1 MFRTLAALALLTLT
15 VACGETQMHEAR
27 EDLGEFSARITYVHT
42 DKARQWPTS
51 RDAEGSEWNAA
62 LENALDTRMRR
73 YDGRQQY
80 DVAVTLEGFL
90 LAPAGIPLILSP
102 KSVAVVNVFVYD
114 VEQEKFLAKEHQ
126 MEIFESTTGQSA
138 LLGSGNARTK
148 EQQIQGLSLNIVDKL
163 EEYMAE
169 QHKENGW
176 FDLREAPAV
185 DPAAGAAL
193 PGDATPAANTANAPS
208 AG

>member
-1 MFRTLAALALLTLT
+1 MFRTFAALALLTLT
-15 VACGETQMHEAR
+15 VACGETQMNEAR
-27 EDLGEFSARITYVHT
+27 EDLGEFSARVTYVHT

-51 RDAEGSEWNAA
+51 RDAEGSEWNAP
-62 LENALDTRMRR
+62 LQNALDTRMRR
-73 YDGRQQY
+73 YEGRQQY

-114 VEQEKFLAKEHQ
+114 VERTEFLAKEHQ

-138 LLGSGNARTK
+138 LLGSGNARSK
-148 EQQIQGLSLNIVDKL
+148 EEQIQGLALNIVDKL

-176 FDLREAPAV
+176 FDLRNDASNTAAPEAATRPSEDAAET
-185 DPAAGAAL
+185 PAAG
-193 PGDATPAANTANAPS
+193 
-208 AG
+208 